1 VDPARRDHTAT
12 LTERVQRLADAVTGA
27 RAAQKPLRAAQCRLG
42 GIAYRPRHTKLCGK
56 GVRQALASDDGDLP
70 AAQVFWG
77 DHAGSSST
85 ERTPEITD
93 SRYCRPSSTA
103 TSASS
108 CYSAAIGSPRRRVL
122 GAGYRRGAALRN
134 GIDVRGEATL
144 ACRLSR
150 SLPPRLPAPTRPA
163 RPTSWSSPTLA
174 PAISDTDRR
183 APRRRRGARADPAG
197 IVGTAE
203 RSLTRMQQPRHRGD
217 VPAERCTSCAV
228 TLGDGAWPSA
238 FYGVL
243 ALALAPAIPP
253 TTSAVSQRERCQN
266 PSPPPTMEANA
277 VQTQPNTSG
286 NRPPQSW

>member
-1 VDPARRDHTAT
+1 M
-12 LTERVQRLADAVTGA
+12 
-27 RAAQKPLRAAQCRLG
+27 RLG
-42 GIAYRPRHTKLCGK
+42 GIAYRPRHPKLCGK

-77 DHAGSSST
+77 DHAGSSSA

-108 CYSAAIGSPRRRVL
+108 CYSTAIGSPRRRVL

-217 VPAERCTSCAV
+217 VPAERCTSCAG
-228 TLGDGAWPSA
+228 TLGDCAWPSA